1 MATTAQKARTL
12 EADVNY
18 VAAMDSMPYFYA
30 KDHERDNLDLETHR
44 VSIADMRDAE
54 DRPQIERDGFELVDH
69 ESAVGDFNDP
79 EEVAE
84 TYTAEIEKL
93 IREKMGA
100 DHVVATRG
108 GVLRFSQK
116 TPRPD
121 LVNSLPAGFAHI
133 DYSRASFDRF
143 AVQHLADHPEKDALL
158 AGRYA
163 AYNIWRVLSP
173 PPQDM
178 PLTVCAAP
186 SMADS
191 DRLEGE
197 ARIDGPGMTEADEI
211 RFGSSLIKASP
222 EHRWYWFSNMTP
234 GEALLFKAFDSDLNR
249 VQGCPH
255 TAFVN
260 PDPDA
265 NPRASI
271 ETRAYAYWKAP

>member
-1 MATTAQKARTL
+1 MASAAENVRTV
-12 EADVNY
+12 EADINY
-18 VAAMDSMPYFYA
+18 VADMDTMPYFYA
-30 KDHERDNLDLETHR
+30 KDHDRDNLDLETHR
-44 VSIADMRDAE
+44 VTITDVRDTADPPRL
-54 DRPQIERDGFELVDH
+54 ERDGFELVAH
-69 ESAVGDFNDP
+69 TSAVSDFEDA
-79 EEVAE
+79 EEVAK
-84 TYTAEIEKL
+84 TYTAEIAAMIKEKT
-93 IREKMGA
+93 GA
-100 DHVVATRG
+100 DHVVVTKG
-108 GVLRFSQK
+108 GVLRFSDK

-121 LVNSLPAGFAHI
+121 LVNSMPAGFAHI
-133 DYSRASFDRF
+133 DYSRRAFDEF
-143 AVQHLADHPEKDALL
+143 AVQHLADHPDKDALL

-186 SMADS
+186 TMADS

-222 EHRWYWFSNMTP
+222 AHRWYWFSRMTP
-234 GEALLFKAFDSDLNR
+234 DEALLFKAFDSDPAR

-255 TAFVN
+255 TAFAN

-265 NPRASI
+265 TPRASI
-271 ETRAYAYWKAP
+271 ETRAYCFWKAD